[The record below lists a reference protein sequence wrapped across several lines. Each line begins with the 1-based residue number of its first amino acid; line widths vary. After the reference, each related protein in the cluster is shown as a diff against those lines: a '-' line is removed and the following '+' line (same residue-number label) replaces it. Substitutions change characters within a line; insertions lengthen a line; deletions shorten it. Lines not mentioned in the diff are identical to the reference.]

1 MKYMTHA
8 RAATGRGSLRRAS
21 PQTLAYGALGIGILS
36 LGMSAIFIKWAGVP
50 GAVAALYRVAIAT
63 VVLAGPFVW
72 SVRRQAAPL
81 PRRTL
86 VWALLSGVWFAGDLG
101 FWSEAVRHTSAANST
116 LLGNLAPLWVALG
129 AMVLWKAR
137 LRAIFWVGLG
147 LAFVGGVIV
156 VGPDLL
162 AGTSLGYGDGLA
174 VLASTFYATYM
185 LNTQHSRRTAGI
197 LTFTWLSVLGSTVVL
212 LVVCLGLGL
221 PLGGFSAQ
229 TWLALLG
236 MGLMPQVAGYLAIN
250 YALGHLPAPIVSV
263 TLLGQP
269 VVTALLAVPL
279 LAEGLSV
286 EQIAGGLIVLGG
298 IYLAN
303 RANTPRRA
311 PLIEPAP
318 EAIP

>member
-1 MKYMTHA
+1 MKRTTSVH
-8 RAATGRGSLRRAS
+8 ATGPATTQRVS
-21 PQTLAYGALGIGILS
+21 PQTLAYGALGVGIIS

-50 GAVAALYRVAIAT
+50 GGVAALYRVAIAT
-63 VVLAGPFVW
+63 VVLAGPFAW

-81 PRRTL
+81 PRRTVL
-86 VWALLSGVWFAGDLG
+86 LALLSGVWFAGDLG
-101 FWSEAVRHTSAANST
+101 LWSEAVRHTSAANST

-129 AMVLWKAR
+129 AMVLWKVR

-147 LAFVGGVIV
+147 LAFVGGIIV

-162 AGTSLGYGDGLA
+162 AGTTLGYGDGLA

-185 LNTQHSRRTAGI
+185 LNTQHSRRTLGI
-197 LTFTWLSVLGSTVVL
+197 LTFTWLSVLGSTIVL
-212 LVVCLGLGL
+212 LLACLLLGL
-221 PLGGFSAQ
+221 PLWGFSTQ

-236 MGLMPQVAGYLAIN
+236 MGLLPQVAGYLAIN

-279 LAEGLSV
+279 LAEGLSG
-286 EQIAGGLIVLGG
+286 EQIVGGLIVLGG

-303 RANTPRRA
+303 RANSAPRV
-311 PLIEPAP
+311 PTVTVAP